1 MLTPGHM
8 RYVVVSLATLA
19 GVLAAIGGGW
29 FEGS

>member
-8 RYVVVSLATLA
+8 RYLVVSLA
-19 GVLAAIGGGW
+19 AIASAFTAFPGGW